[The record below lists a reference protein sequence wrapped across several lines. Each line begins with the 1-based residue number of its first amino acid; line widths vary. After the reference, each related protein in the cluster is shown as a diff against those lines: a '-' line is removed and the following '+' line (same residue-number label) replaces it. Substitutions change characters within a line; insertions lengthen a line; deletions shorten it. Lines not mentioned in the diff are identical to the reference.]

1 MSENQ
6 TYIACWYP
14 SDKAIEENGARKV
27 AYSFLAAHDKQARAK
42 ATLYFMEQFPEAD
55 DSEFTLNIYAYADG
69 IPCPDFEI
77 WDDDFLYEHDWNDEL
92 GYPEAKT
99 QAKLVEFNKLSKP
112 LRVAVLVKYHTT
124 DITNDQLAETLELHQ
139 GDSSSFDSHITEAIT
154 KTAAVLEMYPER
166 ILEAIDYIREK
177 CPPTKKW
184 PEIKAVIATWLKQH
198 NKERKETSTSLS
210 LVDSARQNAAEEK
223 LRVPSGATA
232 GGGNLTDRGEGFEHD
247 FDSLALDVALGMV
260 ARAMDFDIYNLRSSF
275 INRARDIIKL
285 KERPFPALYSAYRN
299 MPGVLNYSRAII
311 IYSVKTAPDNIEAT
325 PGKLTEYLN
334 KTLTETDHVNPDP
347 HMIAVACGLTSEGID
362 DETKQDST
370 SHADAL
376 ADIPAKSGA
385 VGTQQPSENVAA
397 EKLEDEAPIER
408 SGPFYYRTT
417 DGQVGRA
424 NKLAKLQA
432 VIAQGCEEITK
443 DEYQSLKMNPPVQQH
458 DTSNHGGGIYSLEEL
473 TGEEPQTEEPTP
485 KTEHDESKAKQVEL
499 TSRSEALTKELNEK
513 TGDAATNLS
522 IWKRVHKTDPARTK
536 TKITYGSKRDNNGDL
551 EILRVTTSINPTY
564 QEQRATELFGP
575 FGIGWGV
582 NIEEERFD
590 PGIPFMEPVYD
601 ASGKF
606 LGKSPIRNADG
617 SIISS
622 VNHTI
627 RINLWYIHNGI
638 QGNIPA
644 YGHTKYIYQTKSGAT
659 CDDEFA
665 KKSLTDA
672 TTKALSKL
680 GFSADVYTGLFDDV
694 EYKEENAAR
703 FDLINAS
710 DKAEDVAQTRKELD
724 EKFKANTNSM
734 RSAVTTNEIS
744 GIASS
749 LTRVMAIHL
758 KAAREKGDAEYTKYL
773 EGRLHRL
780 EEVKAECLTK
790 LQENAS

>member
-1 MSENQ
+1 MSDKQ
-6 TYIACWYP
+6 LYVSCWYP
-14 SDKAIEENGARKV
+14 SEQAVEENGARRV
-27 AYSFLAAHDKQARAK
+27 AYSFYAANEKQARAK
-42 ATLYFMEQFPEAD
+42 ATLYFMEQFPDAD
-55 DSEFTLNIYAYADG
+55 DTEFDLKIYVCVGG
-69 IPCPDFEI
+69 IPCSAFET
-77 WDDDFLYEHDWNDEL
+77 WDENFLYEFEWNDEV
-92 GYPEAKT
+92 GHPIPTT
-99 QAKLVEFNKLSKP
+99 QVKPVEFGKLSAS
-112 LRVAVLVKYHTT
+112 LRVAVLVKYRTT
-124 DITNDQLAETLELHQ
+124 EITSDQLTGALEED
-139 GDSSSFDSHITEAIT
+139 GASTFDSHIADAII
-154 KTAAVLEMYPER
+154 KTPAVAAMYPER

-184 PEIKAVIATWLKQH
+184 PEIKAVLAGWLNH
-198 NKERKETSTSLS
+198 RNEERKDSSAPVS
-210 LVDSARQNAAEEK
+210 VVDAARQNAAEEK

-232 GGGNLTDRGEGFEHD
+232 GGGNLTDRGEDFKHD
-247 FDSLALDVALGMV
+247 FDSLELEVALGLV
-260 ARAMDFDIYNLRSSF
+260 ARAMDFDIYNLRGAY
-275 INRARDIIKL
+275 INRAREIIKL
-285 KERPFPALYSAYRN
+285 KERPFPALFSAYRN
-299 MPGVLNYSRAII
+299 SPGILDYSRAII
-311 IYSVKTAPDNIEAT
+311 IYSVKTAPDNIEST
-325 PGKLTEYLN
+325 PGKLAEYIN

-347 HMIAVACGLTSEGID
+347 HIVAVACGITAESNNNEESEQNSASATG
-362 DETKQDST
+362 
-370 SHADAL
+370 AL
-376 ADIPAKSGA
+376 ADEQAAISTVGA
-385 VGTQQPSENVAA
+385 QQPDANVAP
-397 EKLEDEAPIER
+397 ENLEDGAPVER
-408 SGPFYYRTT
+408 TGPFYYRTT

-424 NKLAKLQA
+424 NKLAKLEA

-443 DEYQSLKMNPPVQQH
+443 EEYQSLKDNPPVQQQG
-458 DTSNHGGGIYSLEEL
+458 TSNHGDGVYSLKEL
-473 TGEEPQTEEPTP
+473 TGEEQQTENASTNEVE
-485 KTEHDESKAKQVEL
+485 KSENKQAEL

-536 TKITYGSKRDNNGDL
+536 TKITYGNKRDSNGDL

-582 NIEEERFD
+582 DIEEERFD

-617 SIISS
+617 SIITS

-627 RINLWYIHNGI
+627 RIRLWYIHNGI
-638 QGNIPA
+638 KGTIPA
-644 YGHTKYIYQTKSGAT
+644 FGHTKYIYQTKSGAT

-694 EYKEENAAR
+694 EYKEENAAI

-734 RSAVTTNEIS
+734 RSAVTPNEIS
-744 GIASS
+744 GVASS
-749 LTRVMAIHL
+749 LTRVMGIHL
-758 KAAREKGDAEYTKYL
+758 KAAREKGDVEYTKYL
-773 EGRLHRL
+773 EGRLRRL

-790 LQENAS
+790 LQEKAA